1 MGNMILIVRGV
12 ERENFFFGCSFVRV
26 SLASPGSLL
35 LCRFFFGSTTL
46 RRDKLRYYRRQVLQ
60 LFEKCMKSREAL
72 LWSLE
77 TVMGETMIGTYFQEL
92 FPTAVT
98 GSADGIK

>member
-1 MGNMILIVRGV
+1 
-12 ERENFFFGCSFVRV
+12 
-26 SLASPGSLL
+26 
-35 LCRFFFGSTTL
+35 
-46 RRDKLRYYRRQVLQ
+46 
-60 LFEKCMKSREAL
+60 MKSREAL

-77 TVMGETMIGTYFQEL
+77 AVIGETMIGTYFQEL